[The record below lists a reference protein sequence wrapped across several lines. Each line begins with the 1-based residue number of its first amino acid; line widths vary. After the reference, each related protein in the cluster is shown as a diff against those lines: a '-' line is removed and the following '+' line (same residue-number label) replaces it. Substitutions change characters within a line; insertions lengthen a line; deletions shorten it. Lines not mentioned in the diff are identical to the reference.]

1 MANAAAAPRIPLP
14 LELPARQAK
23 VVQAAIDHW
32 ASNDSRL
39 VSPQLAAQ
47 LRASV
52 EVRGFP
58 WDAFA
63 KYALRLAV
71 LCLVIA
77 VFSALVEDAFA
88 RFWRRVR
95 EVPPGVRSMLTAAA
109 GGLVHYYAF
118 YRRQQHQQRVF
129 ANEAVHAVGALLFAV
144 AALQLLDAL
153 DQVFKAHAGKEDNGN
168 SGVADSGPWEKREE
182 KTRSKSK
189 KRPPPPPPHDEET
202 RKAKEAESKAR
213 KQLRDR
219 VCRAVILLLAS
230 IYGLVALS
238 TGSNFIWSC
247 AMVVLSYWFGAITG
261 YLWGMYAIYMES
273 PARFVGLGA
282 TLIGTSYLMRDGP
295 PSTAALWSTTRI
307 WGLLFL
313 FVALWAQSLF
323 YDWSTSRR
331 DRLRHFLHF
340 CAFFLAAGAS
350 VGHGLRYDDST
361 TKGFGLAFL
370 GINLYTKFW
379 EFCWGWYKPLF
390 FAVLAGT
397 FAMVGRFAE
406 ELWHMRALA
415 RLAG

>member
-1 MANAAAAPRIPLP
+1 MANAATAAAVPSKIPLP

-23 VVQAAIDHW
+23 VVQAAIEHW
-32 ASNDSRL
+32 AGDESGL
-39 VSPQLAAQ
+39 LSPQLAAQ

-52 EVRGFP
+52 AVRGFP

-71 LCLVIA
+71 LCLVVA

-95 EVPPGVRSMLTAAA
+95 EVPAGWRSLGTAGVGA
-109 GGLVHYYAF
+109 GVHYWAF
-118 YRRQQHQQRVF
+118 YCRQRQQEQRVF
-129 ANEAVHAVGALLFAV
+129 ANEAVHAVGALLFAL

-153 DQVFKAHAGKEDNGN
+153 DQVLKAHKKKKDRRSTTAA
-168 SGVADSGPWEKREE
+168 ADSAPWEKREE
-182 KTRSKSK
+182 KSRGSKNDD
-189 KRPPPPPPHDEET
+189 RPPPHDEET
-202 RKAKEAESKAR
+202 RKARETELKAR
-213 KQLRDR
+213 IQLRDR
-219 VCRAVILLLAS
+219 VYRAVILLLAS
-230 IYGLVALS
+230 IYGLVALLA
-238 TGSNFIWSC
+238 GSNFIWSC
-247 AMVVLSYWFGAITG
+247 AMIALSYWFGAMTC
-261 YLWGMYAIYMES
+261 YLVAGPLRRPGRRPHRHLLFDAGRP
-273 PARFVGLGA
+273 PATV
-282 TLIGTSYLMRDGP
+282 
-295 PSTAALWSTTRI
+295 ALWSTTRI

-313 FVALWAQSLF
+313 FVALWIQSLYRVF
-323 YDWSTSRR
+323 SPTSR
-331 DRLRHFLHF
+331 DWLRHFLHF
-340 CAFFLAAGAS
+340 CAFFAAAGAS

-390 FAVLAGT
+390 FALLAGT

-415 RLAG
+415 RLAS